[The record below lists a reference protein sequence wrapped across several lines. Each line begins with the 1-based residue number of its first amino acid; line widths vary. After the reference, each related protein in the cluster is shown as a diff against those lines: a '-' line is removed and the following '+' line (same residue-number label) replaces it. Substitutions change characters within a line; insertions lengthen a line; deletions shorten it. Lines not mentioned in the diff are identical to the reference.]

1 MISWLY
7 LGVAVLFEISVAFS
21 AGNAQGFTRLWW
33 TIATLVSGAI
43 ATFFL
48 SLALL
53 DFDVGVG
60 YSIWTSVAGVG
71 IVILGA
77 IFFQERLNLR
87 KLSGIAMVIGGVI
100 GLRLSGA
107 A

>member
-1 MISWLY
+1 MSWLY
-7 LGVAVLFEISVAFS
+7 LGIAVIFEITVAIS
-21 AGNAQGFTRLWW
+21 AGNAHGFTNVKW

-53 DFDVGVG
+53 TFDVGVG
-60 YSIWTSVAGVG
+60 YSIWTSVSGVG

-77 IFFQERLNLR
+77 IFFNQRLNWKKIL
-87 KLSGIAMVIGGVI
+87 GILMVVGGVV
-100 GLRLSGA
+100 GLRLTGA

>member
-1 MISWLY
+1 MNWLH
-7 LGVAVLFEISVAFS
+7 LGIAVIFEIAVAIS
-21 AGNAQGFTRLWW
+21 ANNANGFTRPGW
-33 TIATLVSGAI
+33 TAATLISGAI

-53 DFDVGVG
+53 TFDVGVG
-60 YSIWTSVAGVG
+60 YAIWTSMAGVG
-71 IVILGA
+71 VVVLGTL
-77 IFFQERLNLR
+77 FFGQRLNWS
-87 KLSGIAMVIGGVI
+87 KSFGIALVIGGVA

>member
-1 MISWLY
+1 MHWFY
-7 LGVAVLFEISVAFS
+7 LAIAVIFEIAVAIS
-21 AGNAQGFTRLWW
+21 AGKAKGFTHIPW
-33 TIATLVSGAI
+33 TIATLISGAI

-53 DFDVGVG
+53 TFDVGIG
-60 YSIWTSVAGVG
+60 YSLWTSIAGVG

-77 IFFQERLNLR
+77 LFFGERLEW
-87 KLSGIAMVIGGVI
+87 KKMIGIALVIGGVV

>member
-1 MISWLY
+1 MISWIY
-7 LGVAVLFEISVAFS
+7 LGIATLFEIAVAFS
-21 AGNAQGFTRLWW
+21 AGNARGFTRLWW
-33 TIATLVSGAI
+33 TIATLVSGTI

-53 DFDVGVG
+53 EFDVGIG
-60 YSIWTSVAGVG
+60 YAIWTSSAGVG

-77 IFFQERLNLR
+77 MFFQERLNAK
-87 KLSGIAMVIGGVI
+87 KLFGIALVIGGVI

>member
-7 LGVAVLFEISVAFS
+7 LGVAVLFEIAVAFS
-21 AGNAQGFTRLWW
+21 AGNAHGFTRLWW

-48 SLALL
+48 RLALL
-53 DFDVGVG
+53 KFDVGVG

>member
-1 MISWLY
+1 MSWLY
-7 LGVAVLFEISVAFS
+7 LGIAVVFEIAVAIS
-21 AGNAQGFTRLWW
+21 AGNAKGFTRLWW

-53 DFDVGVG
+53 TFDVGVG
-60 YSIWTSVAGVG
+60 YAIWTSVSGVG

-77 IFFQERLNLR
+77 MFFGQMLNAKKALGMI
-87 KLSGIAMVIGGVI
+87 LVIGGVV

>member
-7 LGVAVLFEISVAFS
+7 LGIAVLFEISVAFS
-21 AGNAQGFTRLWW
+21 AGNAKGFTHFGW
-33 TIATLVSGAI
+33 TIATLINGAI

-53 DFDVGVG
+53 TFDVGVG
-60 YSIWTSVAGVG
+60 YAIWTSVAGVG
-71 IVILGA
+71 IVSLGA
-77 IFFQERLNLR
+77 LFFGERLNGK
-87 KLSGIAMVIGGVI
+87 KLCGIAMVIGGVI

>member
-1 MISWLY
+1 MSWLY
-7 LGVAVLFEISVAFS
+7 LGIAVIFEIVVAIS
-21 AGNAQGFTRLWW
+21 AGNAKGFTRLGW
-33 TIATLVSGAI
+33 TIATLISGSI

-53 DFDVGVG
+53 EFDVGVG

-77 IFFQERLNLR
+77 LFFGERLNG
-87 KLSGIAMVIGGVI
+87 KKIFGIAMVIGGVI

>member
-7 LGVAVLFEISVAFS
+7 LGIAVLFEIAVAFS

-33 TIATLVSGAI
+33 TVATLVSGAI

-53 DFDVGVG
+53 EFDVGVG

>member
-1 MISWLY
+1 MSWLY
-7 LGVAVLFEISVAFS
+7 LGIAVIFEIAVAIS
-21 AGNAQGFTRLWW
+21 AGNAKGFTKIGW

-43 ATFFL
+43 ATYFL

-53 DFDVGVG
+53 TFDVGVG
-60 YSIWTSVAGVG
+60 YAIWTSVAGVG
-71 IVILGA
+71 IVVLGA
-77 IFFQERLNLR
+77 MFFGQQLNLK
-87 KLSGIAMVIGGVI
+87 KLFGIALVIGGVV

>member
-1 MISWLY
+1 MNWVY
-7 LGVAVLFEISVAFS
+7 LGIAVIFEITVAIS
-21 AGNAQGFTRLWW
+21 AGNAKGFTNLRW

-53 DFDVGVG
+53 TFDVGVG
-60 YSIWTSVAGVG
+60 YALWTSIAGVG
-71 IVILGA
+71 IVIIGA
-77 IFFQERLNLR
+77 VFFGQRLNWQ
-87 KLSGIAMVIGGVI
+87 KVIGILLVIGGVV